1 MVKNTNKTENK
12 IFSMSEFISE
22 AKKQKSLSDVFE
34 LTNETFDTTKEM
46 GVIGKN
52 ILVNMIPRIIQMAG
66 IKPK

>member
-34 LTNETFDTTKEM
+34 LTNETFDTTKKM